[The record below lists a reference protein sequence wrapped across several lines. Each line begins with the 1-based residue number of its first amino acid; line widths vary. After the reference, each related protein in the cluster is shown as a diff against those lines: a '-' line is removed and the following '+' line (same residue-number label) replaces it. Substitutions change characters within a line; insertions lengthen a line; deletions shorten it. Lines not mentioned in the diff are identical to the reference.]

1 MVTHVQ
7 LRLVPMQACAWEDP
21 TAGNGLMYNCMELM
35 MVLVQRFQLG
45 ELVHT
50 ILVCGTSLTTSTFLE
65 GERCLLTVHEIAC
78 VI

>member
-7 LRLVPMQACAWEDP
+7 LRLVPMQACAREDP
-21 TAGNGLMYNCMELM
+21 AAGNGLKYSCMEL

-65 GERCLLTVHEIAC
+65 GERCLLTVHEITC
-78 VI
+78 VM